1 MNLKTKINPSKNQ
14 KMNKSIINKALFL
27 LSFFIAGH
35 VIAQEKLSRLSQ
47 SINVDKD
54 VTVSLNTSYS
64 NIVIDT
70 WNKDV
75 VEIEAYVEG
84 EKLSKEDLEKALKAW
99 NIDVDATKS
108 EVTISTKG
116 NAPQVWAYKYS
127 TGDDDEAIHT
137 VIKELKFELADMP
150 EIPKFVV
157 IPQIPELP
165 ELPEMPELPV
175 LPAGVGKVHFDYEAY
190 KKDGEK
196 YLEEYTK
203 QFEKSFGKDY
213 EKKMEAWGKKFEK
226 EWGEKYAK
234 QMEEWGKRFEEQMER
249 DASKHEADAERMS
262 AEIEKR
268 HAKQMEE
275 RERALEERLKQR
287 EKHME
292 EREKYMEERERLAD
306 ERRVVIEKMVTDKN
320 MSGVKKTIKIKL
332 PKKAKLKVNVR
343 HGEIEFASAIDN
355 LKANL
360 EYTKFKANSINGS
373 QTSINASYSPVV
385 VTTWN
390 VGDLT
395 LNYVK
400 KATINNAKQLVINS
414 NSSNV
419 VIDNLQGSAIINGSI
434 GDLKISKIDDTFS
447 NLNVMLQNSDATI
460 ILPKVEYS
468 LQYVGNHSRFS
479 HPKKTSQN
487 NVSTFS
493 TGNLSSGKNIVVNA
507 KYSTVDMK

>member
-1 MNLKTKINPSKNQ
+1 
-14 KMNKSIINKALFL
+14 MNKSIINKALFL

-35 VIAQEKLSRLSQ
+35 VIAQEKQTKLSQ

-54 VTVSLNTSYS
+54 VTVNLNTSYS

-75 VEIEAYVEG
+75 VEIEAYIEG
-84 EKLSKEDLEKALKAW
+84 EKLSKEELAKALKAW

-116 NAPQVWAYKYS
+116 NAHQVWAYKYS
-127 TGDDDEAIHT
+127 TGDDNEAIHT

-150 EIPKFVV
+150 EVPKFVV
-157 IPQIPELP
+157 IPEIPEIPPLP
-165 ELPEMPELPV
+165 EIPEMPELPV
-175 LPAGVGKVHFDYEAY
+175 LPEGVGKVHFDYEAY

-196 YLEEYTK
+196 YLKEYTK
-203 QFEKSFGKDY
+203 QFEKTFGKDY
-213 EKKMEAWGKKFEK
+213 EKKMEAWGEKFEK
-226 EWGEKYAK
+226 EWGKKYAK
-234 QMEEWGKRFEEQMER
+234 QMEEWGERFAEQMER
-249 DASKHEADAERMS
+249 DASKREADAERISVEM
-262 AEIEKR
+262 EKR
-268 HAKQMEE
+268 YAKQQEE
-275 RERALEERLKQR
+275 RERAMEIRMKER
-287 EKHME
+287 EKHMAK
-292 EREKYMEERERLAD
+292 REKHLQERERLAD
-306 ERRVVIEKMVTDKN
+306 ERRVVIEKMVSDKT
-320 MSGVKKTIKIKL
+320 MSGVKKIIKIKL

-343 HGEIEFASAIDN
+343 HGEIEFASAVDN

-385 VTTWN
+385 VTHWN
-390 VGDLT
+390 VGNLN

-400 KATINNAKQLVINS
+400 KASINNAKQLVINS

-419 VIDNLQGSAIINGSI
+419 VIDNLEGSAIINGSI
-434 GDLKISKIDDTFS
+434 GDLKIVKIDDSFS

-460 ILPKVEYS
+460 VLPNVEYS

-479 HPKKTSQN
+479 HPKKTTPN
-487 NVSTFS
+487 NVSSFS

>member
-1 MNLKTKINPSKNQ
+1 
-14 KMNKSIINKALFL
+14 MNKSIINKALFL

-35 VIAQEKLSRLSQ
+35 VVAQEKQTKLSQ

-54 VTVSLNTSYS
+54 VTVNLNTSYS
-64 NIVIDT
+64 NIIIDT

-75 VEIEAYVEG
+75 VEIEAYIEG
-84 EKLSKEDLEKALKAW
+84 EKLSKEELAKALKAW
-99 NIDVDATKS
+99 NVDVDATKS

-127 TGDDDEAIHT
+127 TGDDNEAIHT

-150 EIPKFVV
+150 EVPKFVV
-157 IPQIPELP
+157 IPEIPEIPPLP
-165 ELPEMPELPV
+165 EMPEMPELPV
-175 LPAGVGKVHFDYEAY
+175 LPEGVGKVHFDYEAY

-196 YLEEYTK
+196 YLKEYTK
-203 QFEKSFGKDY
+203 QFEKTFGKDY
-213 EKKMEAWGKKFEK
+213 EKKMEAWGEKFEK

-234 QMEEWGKRFEEQMER
+234 QMEEWGDRLALKIE
-249 DASKHEADAERMS
+249 HEVNREALN
-262 AEIEKR
+262 
-268 HAKQMEE
+268 EE
-275 RERALEERLKQR
+275 RRVIIEERIKEREEHMKER
-287 EKHME
+287 EKHMA
-292 EREKYMEERERLAD
+292 EREKHLQERERLAD

-320 MSGVKKTIKIKL
+320 RSGVKKTIKIKL

-343 HGEIEFASAIDN
+343 HGEIEFASAVDN

-385 VTTWN
+385 VTDWN
-390 VGDLT
+390 VGNLN

-400 KATINNAKQLVINS
+400 KASINNAKQLVINS

-419 VIDNLQGSAIINGSI
+419 VIDNLEGSAIINGSI
-434 GDLKISKIDDTFS
+434 GDLKIVKIDDSFS

-460 ILPKVEYS
+460 VLPNVEYS

-479 HPKKTSQN
+479 HPKKTTPN
-487 NVSTFS
+487 NVSSFS

>member
-1 MNLKTKINPSKNQ
+1 
-14 KMNKSIINKALFL
+14 MNKSIINKALFL

-35 VIAQEKLSRLSQ
+35 VIGQQKQTKLSQ

-54 VTVSLNTSYS
+54 VTVDLNTSYC
-64 NIVIDT
+64 NIIIDT

-75 VEIEAYVEG
+75 VEIEAYVED
-84 EKLSKEDLEKALKAW
+84 EKLSKEELAKALKSW
-99 NIDVDATKS
+99 TVNVDATKS

-116 NAPQVWAYKYS
+116 SAPQVWAYKFN
-127 TGDDDEAIHT
+127 TTDDEGMHT
-137 VIKELKFELADMP
+137 VIKELQFELADIP

-157 IPQIPELP
+157 IPEIPPVPPLPNIPELP
-165 ELPEMPELPV
+165 ELPPLPE
-175 LPAGVGKVHFDYEAY
+175 GVGEMHFDYEAY

-196 YLEEYTK
+196 YLESYTK
-203 QFEKSFGKDY
+203 QFEKTFGKDY
-213 EKKMEAWGKKFEK
+213 EKKMEEWGKKFEK

-234 QMEEWGKRFEEQMER
+234 QMEEWGERFAEQMER
-249 DASKHEADAERMS
+249 SASKQEADAERIS
-262 AEIEKR
+262 AEMEKR

-275 RERALEERLKQR
+275 RLKMR
-287 EKHME
+287 EQHME
-292 EREKYMEERERLAD
+292 EREKHMQERERLAD

-373 QTSINASYSPVV
+373 QTSINASYSPVM
-385 VTTWN
+385 VTNWD
-390 VGDLT
+390 VGNLS

-400 KATINNAKQLVINS
+400 KASISNAKQLVIHS

-434 GDLKISKIDDTFS
+434 GDLKIHKIDDVFS
-447 NLNVMLQNSDATI
+447 NLNVTLQNSDATI
-460 ILPKVEYS
+460 MLPKVGYS

-479 HPKKTSQN
+479 HPKKASGN
-487 NVSTFS
+487 NVSNFS
-493 TGNLSSGKNIVVNA
+493 TGKLSSGKTIVVNA